1 MKKLITLFAAVIMA
15 VGANAQTEETL
26 KFTSGNPDWGQAYLD
41 DGIAFAWP
49 GRFVESGVL
58 KGNAQYAGS
67 NLVDAND
74 AQLTFDRTS
83 GTTQTY
89 TIEFAETPALKLQM
103 CINCIV
109 PNQYGGGNST
119 MRYKPLTV
127 ENNKATFTVDV
138 NDCTFTGKSYKK
150 DGENWVIDK
159 DLTDDPQDVTS
170 ITLQMCDPDATYPAT
185 ISIKKITRVTSNAT
199 GVEKVEVLN
208 AANAEFVNAAGQ
220 KVGKNYKGLVINKAT
235 GKKYINK

>member
-1 MKKLITLFAAVIMA
+1 MKKLFTLFAAVCMA

-26 KFTSGNPDWGQAYLD
+26 KFTSGNPEWGQAYLD
-41 DGIAFAWP
+41 DGVAFAWP

-58 KGNAQYAGS
+58 KGDKLYAGS
-67 NLVDAND
+67 NLRDASD
-74 AQLTFDRTS
+74 ADVTFDRTS

-89 TIEFAETPALKLQM
+89 TIEFDETPALKLQM

-109 PNQYGGGNST
+109 PNQWGGGHST

-138 NDCTFTGKSYKK
+138 NDCTFTGKGYYSEEEGGTK
-150 DGENWVIDK
+150 DIDNQPEN
-159 DLTDDPQDVTS
+159 VTS
-170 ITLQMCDPDATYPAT
+170 ITLQMCDDAATYPAT
-185 ISIKKITRVTSNAT
+185 ISIKKITRVISDPT
-199 GVEKVEVLN
+199 GVQKVEVLN

>member
-1 MKKLITLFAAVIMA
+1 MKKLITLFAAVLMA
-15 VGANAQTEETL
+15 VGANAQEETL
-26 KFTSGNPDWGQAYLD
+26 KFTSGNPDWGQSYVD
-41 DGIAFAWP
+41 DGVAFVWP
-49 GRFVESGVL
+49 GRFFESGVL
-58 KGNAQYAGS
+58 KGNKLYAGS
-67 NLVDAND
+67 NLKDAED
-74 AQLTFDRTS
+74 KDVTFDRTS
-83 GTTQTY
+83 GKTQTY
-89 TIEFAETPALKLQM
+89 TIEFEETPALKLQM

-109 PNQYGGGNST
+109 PNQYGGGHST

-138 NDCTFTGKSYKK
+138 NDCTFTGKGYYTENEGGTK
-150 DGENWVIDK
+150 DITDQPEN
-159 DLTDDPQDVTS
+159 VTS
-170 ITLQMCDPDATYPAT
+170 IVLQMCDNEATYPAT
-185 ISIKKITRVTSNAT
+185 ISIKKITRVISDPT

>member
-1 MKKLITLFAAVIMA
+1 MKKLFTLFAAVCLA

-26 KFTSGNPDWGQAYLD
+26 KFTSGNPEWGQAYLD
-41 DGIAFAWP
+41 DGVAFAWP

-58 KGNAQYAGS
+58 KGDKLYAGS
-67 NLVDAND
+67 NLRDASD
-74 AQLTFDRTS
+74 ADVTFDRTS

-89 TIEFAETPALKLQM
+89 TIEFDETPALKLQM

-109 PNQYGGGNST
+109 PNQWGGGHST

-138 NDCTFTGKSYKK
+138 NDCTFTGKGYYSEEEGGTK
-150 DGENWVIDK
+150 DIDNQPEN
-159 DLTDDPQDVTS
+159 VTS
-170 ITLQMCDPDATYPAT
+170 ITLQMCDDAATYPAT
-185 ISIKKITRVTSNAT
+185 ISIKKITRVISDPT
-199 GVEKVEVLN
+199 GVQKVEVLN

>member
-1 MKKLITLFAAVIMA
+1 MA
-15 VGANAQTEETL
+15 VGANATEETL
-26 KFTSGNPDWGQAYLD
+26 KFTSGNPEWGQAYLD
-41 DGIAFAWP
+41 DGVAFAWP

-58 KGNAQYAGS
+58 KGNALWAGS
-67 NLVDAND
+67 NLVDASN

-119 MRYKPLTV
+119 MRYKPLEV
-127 ENNKATFTVDV
+127 VDNKATFTVDV
-138 NDCTFTGKSYKK
+138 NDCTYTGKGYYPEDEGGTK
-150 DGENWVIDK
+150 DITDQPEN
-159 DLTDDPQDVTS
+159 VTS
-170 ITLQMCDPDATYPAT
+170 IVLQMCDNEATYPAT
-185 ISIKKITRVTSNAT
+185 ISIKKITRVTSGAT

-235 GKKYINK
+235 GKKFINK

>member
-1 MKKLITLFAAVIMA
+1 MKKLITLFAAVLMA
-15 VGANAQTEETL
+15 VGANAQEETL
-26 KFTSGNPDWGQAYLD
+26 KFTSGNPDWGQSYVD
-41 DGIAFAWP
+41 DGVAFVWP
-49 GRFVESGVL
+49 GRFFESGVL
-58 KGNAQYAGS
+58 KGNKLYAGS
-67 NLVDAND
+67 NLKDAED
-74 AQLTFDRTS
+74 KDVTFDRTS

-89 TIEFAETPALKLQM
+89 TIEFEETPALKLQM

-109 PNQYGGGNST
+109 PNQYGGGHST

-127 ENNKATFTVDV
+127 ENNKATLTEDV
-138 NDCTFTGKSYKK
+138 TDCTFTGKGYYPENEGGTK
-150 DGENWVIDK
+150 DITDQPEN
-159 DLTDDPQDVTS
+159 VTS
-170 ITLQMCDPDATYPAT
+170 IVLQMCDTEATYPAT
-185 ISIKKITRVTSNAT
+185 ISIKKITRVISDPT

>member
-1 MKKLITLFAAVIMA
+1 MKKLFTLFAAVCLA

-26 KFTSGNPDWGQAYLD
+26 KFTSGNPEWGQAYLD
-41 DGIAFAWP
+41 DGVAFAWP

-58 KGNAQYAGS
+58 KGDKLYAGS
-67 NLVDAND
+67 NLRDASD
-74 AQLTFDRTS
+74 ADVTFDRTS

-89 TIEFAETPALKLQM
+89 TIEFDETPALKLQM

-109 PNQYGGGNST
+109 PNQWGGGHST

-138 NDCTFTGKSYKK
+138 NDCTFTGKGYYSEEEGGTK
-150 DGENWVIDK
+150 DIDNQPEN
-159 DLTDDPQDVTS
+159 VTS
-170 ITLQMCDPDATYPAT
+170 ITLQMCDDAATYPAT
-185 ISIKKITRVTSNAT
+185 ISIKKITRVISDPT
-199 GVEKVEVLN
+199 GVQKVEVLN

-235 GKKYINK
+235 GKKFINK

>member
-1 MKKLITLFAAVIMA
+1 MKKLITLFAAVLMA
-15 VGANAQTEETL
+15 VGANAQEETL
-26 KFTSGNPDWGQAYLD
+26 KFTSGNPDWGQSYVD
-41 DGIAFAWP
+41 DGVKFEWP
-49 GRFVESGVL
+49 GRFFESGVL
-58 KGNAQYAGS
+58 KGNALYAGS
-67 NLVDAND
+67 NLKDADNND
-74 AQLTFDRTS
+74 VTFDRAS

-89 TIEFAETPALKLQM
+89 TIEFEETPALKLQM

-109 PNQYGGGNST
+109 PNQYGGGHST

-138 NDCTFTGKSYKK
+138 NDCTFTGTEYEKK
-150 DGENWVIDK
+150 GNDWVAKQELKDQPEN
-159 DLTDDPQDVTS
+159 VTS
-170 ITLQMCDPDATYPAT
+170 IVLQMCDQDASYPAT
-185 ISIKKITRVTSNAT
+185 ISIKKITRVISDPT

>member
-1 MKKLITLFAAVIMA
+1 MKKLITLFAAVLMA
-15 VGANAQTEETL
+15 VGANAQEETL
-26 KFTSGNPDWGQAYLD
+26 KFTSGNPDWGQSYVD
-41 DGIAFAWP
+41 DGVAFVWP
-49 GRFVESGVL
+49 GRFFESGVL
-58 KGNAQYAGS
+58 KGNKLYAGS
-67 NLVDAND
+67 NLKDAED
-74 AQLTFDRTS
+74 KDVTFDRTS

-89 TIEFAETPALKLQM
+89 TIEFEETPALKLQM

-109 PNQYGGGNST
+109 PNQYGGGHST

-127 ENNKATFTVDV
+127 ENNRATFTVDV
-138 NDCTFTGKSYKK
+138 NDCTFTGKGQQPEDEGGTK
-150 DGENWVIDK
+150 DITDQPEN
-159 DLTDDPQDVTS
+159 VTS
-170 ITLQMCDPDATYPAT
+170 IVLQMCDTEATYPAT
-185 ISIKKITRVTSNAT
+185 ISIKKITRVISDPT

>member
-1 MKKLITLFAAVIMA
+1 MA

-26 KFTSGNPDWGQAYLD
+26 KFTSGNPEWGQAFVD
-41 DGIAFAWP
+41 DGVAWAWP
-49 GRFVESGVL
+49 GRFFEEGEL
-58 KGNAQYAGS
+58 TGNALYAGS
-67 NLVDAND
+67 NLVDASN

-109 PNQYGGGNST
+109 PNQWGGGNST

-138 NDCTFTGKSYKK
+138 NDCTFTGDSYKK
-150 DGENWVIDK
+150 DGENWVFDK
-159 DLTDDPQDVTS
+159 ELTDDPQNVTS
-170 ITLQMCDPDATYPAT
+170 IVLQMCDPDATYPAT
-185 ISIKKITRVTSNAT
+185 ISIKKITRVTSGAT

-235 GKKYINK
+235 GKKFINK

>member
-1 MKKLITLFAAVIMA
+1 MKKLITLFAAVLMA
-15 VGANAQTEETL
+15 VGANAQEETL
-26 KFTSGNPDWGQAYLD
+26 KFTSGNPDWGQSYVD
-41 DGIAFAWP
+41 DGVAFVWP
-49 GRFVESGVL
+49 GRFFESGVL
-58 KGNAQYAGS
+58 KGNKLYAGS
-67 NLVDAND
+67 NLKDAED
-74 AQLTFDRTS
+74 KDVTFDRTS

-89 TIEFAETPALKLQM
+89 TIEFEETPALKLQM

-109 PNQYGGGNST
+109 PNQYGGGHST

-138 NDCTFTGKSYKK
+138 TDCTFTGKGYYPEDEGGTK
-150 DGENWVIDK
+150 DITDQPEN
-159 DLTDDPQDVTS
+159 VTS
-170 ITLQMCDPDATYPAT
+170 IVLQMCDTEATYPAT
-185 ISIKKITRVTSNAT
+185 ISIKKITRVISDPT

>member
-1 MKKLITLFAAVIMA
+1 MKKLITLIAAAVMA
-15 VGANAQTEETL
+15 VGANATEETL
-26 KFTSGNPDWGQAYLD
+26 KFTSGNPEWGQAYLD
-41 DGIAFAWP
+41 DGVAFAWP

-58 KGNAQYAGS
+58 KGNALYAGS

-109 PNQYGGGNST
+109 PNQWGGGNST
-119 MRYKPLTV
+119 MRYKPLEV
-127 ENNKATFTVDV
+127 VDNKATFTVDV
-138 NDCTFTGKSYKK
+138 NDCTYTGKGYYPEEEGGTK
-150 DGENWVIDK
+150 DIENQ
-159 DLTDDPQDVTS
+159 PENVTS
-170 ITLQMCDPDATYPAT
+170 ITLQMCDTEATYPAT
-185 ISIKKITRVTSNAT
+185 ISIKKITRVTSGAT

>member
-1 MKKLITLFAAVIMA
+1 MKKLITLFAAILMA
-15 VGANAQTEETL
+15 VGANAQEETL
-26 KFTSGNPDWGQAYLD
+26 KFTSGNPDWGQSYVD
-41 DGIAFAWP
+41 DGVAFVWP
-49 GRFVESGVL
+49 GRFFESGVL
-58 KGNAQYAGS
+58 KGNALYAGS
-67 NLVDAND
+67 NLKDAED
-74 AQLTFDRTS
+74 KDVTFDRTS
-83 GTTQTY
+83 GKTQTY
-89 TIEFAETPALKLQM
+89 TIEFEETPALKLQM

-109 PNQYGGGNST
+109 PNQYGGGHST

-138 NDCTFTGKSYKK
+138 NDCTFTGKGYYPESEGGTK
-150 DGENWVIDK
+150 DITDQPEN
-159 DLTDDPQDVTS
+159 VTS
-170 ITLQMCDPDATYPAT
+170 IVLQMCDTEATYPAT
-185 ISIKKITRVTSNAT
+185 ISIKKITRVISDPT